1 MIILDKEYYNIIDE
15 RNRKEESYSIIQTFT
30 RVLTNRKQT
39 RDDVIQTCG
48 HMIHAKC
55 YKQAKF
61 TKCPMCRSYTNSLFP
76 LPLIPTFNMQFR
88 RRFIQNPVYTSPI
101 EQKDEFTRLLA
112 SQQAKINKQL
122 MIDSSVMI
130 DYPFIVCSSLLLEF
144 LGISCNFLEVIEI
157 EIDSQIQIEIDNI

>member
-1 MIILDKEYYNIIDE
+1 
-15 RNRKEESYSIIQTFT
+15 
-30 RVLTNRKQT
+30 
-39 RDDVIQTCG
+39 
-48 HMIHAKC
+48 
-55 YKQAKF
+55 
-61 TKCPMCRSYTNSLFP
+61 
-76 LPLIPTFNMQFR
+76 MQFR

-101 EQKDEFTRLLA
+101 EQKNEFTRLLA

-144 LGISCNFLEVIEI
+144 LGISWNFLEVIEI